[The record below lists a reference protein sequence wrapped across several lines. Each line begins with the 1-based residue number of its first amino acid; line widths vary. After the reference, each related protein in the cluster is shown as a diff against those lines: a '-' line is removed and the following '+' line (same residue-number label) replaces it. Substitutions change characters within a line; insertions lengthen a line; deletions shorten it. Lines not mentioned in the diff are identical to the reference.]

1 MISGCTRTSAPFPM
15 AMSTHGTHTVDK
27 LVRDNWPE
35 LSTQGIHNLVNQA
48 IEYMK
53 TKYTKVKANDY
64 TGYIRKDINLVLLYI
79 HDLRRNGAEKQ
90 RVLITDHFNRGSM
103 KRAYFKNMTRNGEK
117 IRLSNRL
124 KVRAENEKTAMDNMV
139 MTDERIELE
148 ERAEC
153 APNEFMFGKR
163 LAVPEEKR
171 NIAITGY

>member
-1 MISGCTRTSAPFPM
+1 MP
-15 AMSTHGTHTVDK
+15 MSTHGMHTVDK

-35 LSTQGIHNLVNQA
+35 LSNQGIQNLLNQA
-48 IEYMK
+48 IEYIK
-53 TKYTKVKANDY
+53 TKYTKVKAHDY
-64 TGYIRKDINLVLLYI
+64 TGYIRKDINLVLVYI
-79 HDLRRNGAEKQ
+79 HDLRTNGADKQ

-103 KRAYFKNMTRNGEK
+103 KRTYFKNMTRNGEQ

-124 KVRAENEKTAMDNMV
+124 KVRAENEKAARVDVV

-148 ERAEC
+148 EKAEC

-171 NIAITGY
+171 NIAISSY

>member
-1 MISGCTRTSAPFPM
+1 M

-35 LSTQGIHNLVNQA
+35 LSNQGIQNLLNQA
-48 IEYMK
+48 IEYIK
-53 TKYTKVKANDY
+53 TKYTKVKAHDY

-79 HDLRRNGAEKQ
+79 HDLRTNGADKQ
-90 RVLITDHFNRGSM
+90 RGLITDHFNRGSM

-124 KVRAENEKTAMDNMV
+124 KVRAENEKMARDNMV